1 MRDNKMSAESGTFA
15 VNRRE
20 FCIHTAAALSGFAAM
35 GNSSL
40 AAAADRDAELGAET
54 LSVRKPHFPARA
66 RRVIFLF
73 MLGGPSQHDLFDYKP
88 QLNQLDGQPIADEFL
103 SRMKFA
109 QITEQRPG
117 ILGTHVHFRKH
128 GESGAEISELLPHI
142 AGVADDLAIIK
153 TVQATET
160 PHHPAEVF
168 LHTGSR
174 QFGRPSLG
182 AWINYGLGSESAAL
196 PGYVVLQSGM
206 RPRTKGSVYGAG
218 FLSSAFQGIPL
229 RDGADFILNLSPP
242 AGRSLSDQQ
251 QIIEAVQQL
260 NRHHFNRTRDP
271 ETLARS
277 GAYHLA
283 HELCRSAPQTMNLA
297 EETAE
302 TMAMYGADAE
312 QPSFARNCLLARRLV
327 EHGVRFVHLCHGD
340 WDHHSHLREG
350 LATMCRQTDQ
360 ACAALIKDLKQRGL
374 LEDTLIV
381 WGGEFGRT
389 PVGQKSANASV
400 GRDHQISAFT
410 MWMAGGGVR
419 HGQTVGETDELGC
432 FPVTRPNPIHDV
444 HATILHLLGLD
455 HRRLQYHFQGRD
467 FRLTDV
473 AGNVIPE
480 LI

>member
-1 MRDNKMSAESGTFA
+1 MSSASGAFA

-20 FCIHTAAALSGFAAM
+20 FGIHTAAALSGVAAI
-35 GNSSL
+35 GNSRS
-40 AAAADRDAELGAET
+40 ATAADIDAQPGADFWPGQQ
-54 LSVRKPHFPARA
+54 PHFPARA

-88 QLNQLDGQPIADEFL
+88 KLNQLDGQPIADEFL

-218 FLSSAFQGIPL
+218 FLSSAYQGIPL
-229 RDGADFILNLSPP
+229 RDGAEFILNLSPP

-251 QIIEAVQQL
+251 QIIEAVQRL
-260 NRHHFNRTRDP
+260 NRHHFARTRDP

-277 GAYHLA
+277 GAYQMA
-283 HELCRSAPQTMNLA
+283 HELCQSAPQTMNVA

-302 TMAMYGADAE
+302 TMAMYGADAD
-312 QPSFARNCLLARRLV
+312 QPSFARNCLLARRLA
-327 EHGVRFVHLCHGD
+327 ERGVRFVHLCHGD

-374 LEDTLIV
+374 LEDTLII

-432 FPVTRPNPIHDV
+432 FPVTRPNPIHDI